1 MIIRRIKR
9 FLRLINSIQIVES
22 VEELR
27 ARGVKIGENTHLYS
41 TNIDY
46 HHGKLV
52 DIGNSVTISTNVTI
66 LAHDASTKKKIGYAK
81 VAGVRINDGS
91 FIGSGSIIL
100 PGTIIGENVIVGAGA
115 VVRGTVPD
123 DSVVIG
129 NPAKVICSTT
139 EYIEKNKKRLL
150 DSPVLDKACNEMSE
164 EEVAIMKEQIR
175 GRVGFEP

>member
-1 MIIRRIKR
+1 MIIRKLKR
-9 FLRLINSIQIVES
+9 FIRLMNSIQVVES

-27 ARGVKIGENTHLYS
+27 ARGVKVGKDSHLYS

-46 HHGKLV
+46 NHGDLV
-52 DIGNSVTISTNVTI
+52 DIGNNVTISTNVTI
-66 LAHDASTKKKIGYAK
+66 LAHDASTKNKIGYAK
-81 VAGVRINDGS
+81 VAGVRINDWS

-100 PGTIIGENVIVGAGA
+100 PGTTIGENVIVGAGA
-115 VVRGTVPD
+115 VVRGNIPD

-139 EYIEKNKKRLL
+139 EYIEKNRKRLL
-150 DSPVLDKACNEMSE
+150 DSPVFDKACNEMSE
-164 EEVAIMKEQIR
+164 EEVEIMKEQIR